1 LPSSSFDMFFACT
14 VLVAAAL
21 IGTAFLSQTMQA
33 RIEST
38 QDINKVS
45 YLKAIAD
52 HLITNPGS
60 PVDWGKSSGVPE
72 DFGLATTE
80 SMLPFDLDIDKI
92 TRLSSFCNNSLSTFD
107 LATSAKLN
115 NIALGISVSQIMT
128 LTIEQ
133 TSNYTSGSEIYV
145 TFTVSTII
153 DSKPASSSLHCY
165 VIGNGIVGIL
175 NGSSS
180 NSGVGFI
187 TVQASLGSADS
198 ALLLVFARSSF
209 DDRVTSYG
217 VYNFSDSMQV
227 TASTQ
232 SLPSPKG
239 FTLNFSRNSSVEF
252 QNGYVFSYVDEQTLV
267 YTKGAN
273 HSQVPSLV
281 GNSPLVIV
289 MCGLENGLPIE
300 VWTAYPQVPL
310 KAAANFAGQ
319 EQNVFS
325 YIVTVNGVLYRLN
338 LSLGDLPS

>member
-1 LPSSSFDMFFACT
+1 MFFACT

-21 IGTAFLSQTMQA
+21 IGTAFLSSTMQA

-38 QDINKVS
+38 QDLHKGT

-72 DFGLATTE
+72 DFGLATSE

-92 TRLSSFCNNSLSTFD
+92 TRLSSFCNTSLSAFD
-107 LATSAKLN
+107 LATSAKLT

-133 TSNYTSGSEIYV
+133 ASNYTSGNEIYV
-145 TFTVSTII
+145 TFAVSTII

-165 VIGNGIVGIL
+165 VIANGNVDML

-180 NSGVGFI
+180 NSGVGSI
-187 TVQASLGSADS
+187 TIQIPLGSAES

-217 VYNFSDSMQV
+217 IYNFANSTQT

-239 FTLNFSRNSSVEF
+239 FTLNFSPNSSIGF
-252 QNGYVFSYVDEQTLV
+252 QNGYVFSYSAEQTLV
-267 YTKGAN
+267 YNKGATQ
-273 HSQVPSLV
+273 SQVQSLV
-281 GNSPLVIV
+281 DSSPLVVV
-289 MCGLENGLPIE
+289 MCGLDGGLPVE
-300 VWTAYPQVPL
+300 EWTAYPQVPF
-310 KAAANFAGQ
+310 KAGANFAGQ

-325 YIVTVNGVLYRLN
+325 YIVTINGVLYRLD
-338 LSLGDLPS
+338 LSLGDLPT